1 MSDSST
7 VTRPADEPSPVERVD
22 KWAEKPS
29 KSPRFFLLL
38 ALLPYLLALSPLLI
52 LLREPGGVPAPAP
65 SAVGPSGLQDQ
76 VDALRLRV
84 IVLEARADA
93 APAAATRPRSTVRA
107 AAQADTNTDPAPQ
120 WGTTDLDRAI
130 AAHPPVINQLEAL
143 K

>member
-7 VTRPADEPSPVERVD
+7 VSRPADEPSPVERTD
-22 KWAEKPS
+22 HRAGAQS
-29 KSPRFFLLL
+29 KLSRFFPLL
-38 ALLPYLLALSPLLI
+38 ALLAFLSAFSPLLV

-65 SAVGPSGLQDQ
+65 AAVVPSGLQDQ

-93 APAAATRPRSTVRA
+93 APAAATRPRSTLRA
-107 AAQADTNTDPAPQ
+107 AAQADTNTAPAPQ
-120 WGTTDLDRAI
+120 WGATDLDRAI
-130 AAHPPVINQLEAL
+130 AAHPPVLNQLETL

>member
-29 KSPRFFLLL
+29 KPPRFFLLL

-52 LLREPGGVPAPAP
+52 LLREPECVPAPAP
-65 SAVGPSGLQDQ
+65 AAVVPSGLQDQ
-76 VDALRLRV
+76 VDALRQRV

-93 APAAATRPRSTVRA
+93 APAAATRPRSTLRA
-107 AAQADTNTDPAPQ
+107 AAQADTNTAPAPQ
-120 WGTTDLDRAI
+120 WGTTDLDREI
-130 AAHPPVINQLEAL
+130 ADFTRSLNQEPAQ
-143 K
+143 